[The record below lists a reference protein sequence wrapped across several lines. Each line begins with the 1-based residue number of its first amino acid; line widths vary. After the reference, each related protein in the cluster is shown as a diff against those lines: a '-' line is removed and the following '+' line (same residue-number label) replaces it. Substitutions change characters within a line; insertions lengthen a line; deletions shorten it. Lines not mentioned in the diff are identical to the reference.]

1 MCGSK
6 CVCVCKGWSVSVCVS
21 GCSCVHS
28 NEVCRWYSGIN
39 TAALV
44 MPLHYPPYLPLTP
57 LLTPSVHLF
66 LYLHIRLFLSP
77 PLPHCYYPSFTV
89 AYITLYLPS
98 YITPHSTFLI
108 SLPLPLSPPRP
119 LYPTAVDIAASLED
133 GPGSH
138 TVLPASPSQ
147 VHGQG
152 APPQSSAS
160 QVLFGSD
167 LSQLD
172 KDLIFDGLKKLYKK
186 KVRIGSSFPC
196 SFLCSCLGGS
206 GTDGVAFE
214 WSRRELNT
222 ISTDVML

>member
-1 MCGSK
+1 MVQRYQHRRSCYAPPLP
-6 CVCVCKGWSVSVCVS
+6 SVS
-21 GCSCVHS
+21 
-28 NEVCRWYSGIN
+28 
-39 TAALV
+39 
-44 MPLHYPPYLPLTP
+44 PYTLTN
-57 LLTPSVHLF
+57 S
-66 LYLHIRLFLSP
+66 ISP
-77 PLPHCYYPSFTV
+77 PLPLPSHPPLSLSSTPSLQLPLIHRSLHHPLSPFIFYPSFN
-89 AYITLYLPS
+89 
-98 YITPHSTFLI
+98 I
-108 SLPLPLSPPRP
+108 SNFPTLSPPRP

-152 APPQSSAS
+152 DPPQSSAS

-186 KVRIGSSFPC
+186 KVRIGSSFQC
-196 SFLCSCLGGS
+196 SFLYSCLGGS

>member
-1 MCGSK
+1 MTRYDMSTQNIVEHVYVFIECICVCLKEKQCLQVLVSDWVYGCKCVCVCACVRVYWMCGSK

-98 YITPHSTFLI
+98 YTTPHSL
-108 SLPLPLSPPRP
+108 
-119 LYPTAVDIAASLED
+119 
-133 GPGSH
+133 
-138 TVLPASPSQ
+138 
-147 VHGQG
+147 
-152 APPQSSAS
+152 
-160 QVLFGSD
+160 
-167 LSQLD
+167 
-172 KDLIFDGLKKLYKK
+172 
-186 KVRIGSSFPC
+186 
-196 SFLCSCLGGS
+196 
-206 GTDGVAFE
+206 
-214 WSRRELNT
+214 
-222 ISTDVML
+222 